1 MLKIAIVGASGYT
14 GLELIRLLDRHPEV
28 VISCVTS
35 EQSAGKRISDIFPT
49 LRGRCDLLLEP
60 LDTAAIAAKADFIF
74 TALPHQAAMVVVP
87 DFLAAGKNVV
97 DLSADYR
104 LHDPAV
110 YGAWYEPHKNP
121 ELLPEA
127 VFGLPEL
134 RRDTIRS
141 ARLVANPG
149 CYPTSIILGLKPL
162 LENRLIDI
170 TSIISDSKSGTSGAG
185 RSAKVDSLYCEVN
198 DSFKAYGVGGV
209 HRHTPEIEQELS
221 ELAGQPVTITF
232 TPHLVPMDRGI
243 LSTIYATPT
252 RAVTTEELVALY
264 ADSYKNEPFVRPLPK
279 DQFPSTA
286 FVRGS
291 NFCDIGITLDSR
303 TNRIV
308 VVSAID
314 NLVKGASGQAIQNM
328 NLICNFP
335 ETTGLEGVAL
345 FP

>member
-1 MLKIAIVGASGYT
+1 MLKVAIVGASGYT

-35 EQSAGKRISDIFPT
+35 EQSAGKRISDIFPS

-60 LDTAAIAAKADFIF
+60 LDPASIAAKADLIF
-74 TALPHQAAMVVVP
+74 TALPHQAAMLVIP
-87 DFLAAGKNVV
+87 DFLNAGKKVI

-121 ELLPEA
+121 ELLQEA

-134 RRDTIRS
+134 RRDKIRS
-141 ARLVANPG
+141 SRLVANPG
-149 CYPTSIILGLKPL
+149 CYPTSVILGLKPL
-162 LENRLIDI
+162 LEKGLIDI

-185 RSAKVDSLYCEVN
+185 RGAKVDSLYCEVN
-198 DSFKAYGVGGV
+198 DSFKAYGVGGL

-243 LSTIYATPT
+243 LSTIYATPNQS
-252 RAVTTEELVALY
+252 VTTDELVALY
-264 ADSYKNEPFVRPLPK
+264 ADTYKHEPFVRPLPK
-279 DQFPSTA
+279 GQFPATA

-291 NFCDIGITLDSR
+291 NFCDIGVTVDSR

-328 NLICNFP
+328 NLVCGFP
-335 ETTGLEGVAL
+335 ETLGLEGLAI

>member
-1 MLKIAIVGASGYT
+1 MLVI
-14 GLELIRLLDRHPEV
+14 PE
-28 VISCVTS
+28 
-35 EQSAGKRISDIFPT
+35 
-49 LRGRCDLLLEP
+49 
-60 LDTAAIAAKADFIF
+60 
-74 TALPHQAAMVVVP
+74 
-87 DFLAAGKNVV
+87 FLAAGKKIV

-121 ELLPEA
+121 ELLQEA

-134 RRDTIRS
+134 HRDKIRS

-149 CYPTSIILGLKPL
+149 CYPTSVILGLKPL
-162 LENRLIDI
+162 LEKGLIDI

-185 RSAKVDSLYCEVN
+185 RGAKVDSLYCEVN
-198 DSFKAYGVGGV
+198 DSFKAYGVGGL

-243 LSTIYATPT
+243 LSTIYATPNQPIT
-252 RAVTTEELVALY
+252 KDELVALY
-264 ADSYKNEPFVRPLPK
+264 ADTYKHEPFVRPLPK
-279 DQFPSTA
+279 GQFPATA

-291 NFCDIGITLDSR
+291 NFCDIGVTVDSR

-328 NLICNFP
+328 NLMCGFP
-335 ETTGLEGVAL
+335 ETLGLEGLAI